1 MFQKEYCILYD
12 TIMLHMSRLFRL
24 LTLLTISDKYI
35 NKSDCRF
42 RKDTVFMTIFV
53 NLNRSENNV
62 QVKLF
67 NNLSHNIKK
76 ILFFLI

>member
-1 MFQKEYCILYD
+1 
-12 TIMLHMSRLFRL
+12 MSRLFRL

-53 NLNRSENNV
+53 NLNRNENNV

-76 ILFFLI
+76 ILFFFNIIQHITAINT